1 MIRVLNCAA
10 DEELRR
16 LRGVILTLRGCDVV
30 SPSTPKDAI
39 YEMYSGNFDVLLLCH
54 QLGIENC
61 QLGVENSD
69 MLCETFKQRFPFGR
83 VVFIQSPRVGEAMN
97 CSADQIVSADDPDE
111 MIGAVFGVPYLIR
124 GSRRAHTN

>member
-1 MIRVLNCAA
+1 MIRVLNCAP

-54 QLGIENC
+54 QLG
-61 QLGVENSD
+61 VENSD
-69 MLCETFKQRFPFGR
+69 MLCETFKQQFPFGR
-83 VVFIQSPRVGEAMN
+83 VVLIQSPRVGEAMN

-124 GSRRAHTN
+124 GSRRANAN

>member
-1 MIRVLNCAA
+1 MIKVLKCAP

-30 SPSTPKDAI
+30 SPGTPEAAI
-39 YEMYSGNFDVLLLCH
+39 DEIHSGKFDVLLLCH
-54 QLGIENC
+54 

-69 MLCETFKQRFPFGR
+69 MLCETFKQQFPFGR
-83 VVFIQSPRVGEAMN
+83 IVFIHSPRMHPVICA
-97 CSADQIVSADDPDE
+97 ADQVVSADDPDE

-124 GSRRAHTN
+124 IRGSRRANTN